1 MDIYEYGEKE
11 GKEKCWED
19 AKPVVRK
26 LGKLLKAKGGPFIE
40 GETRELYLEYCINEK
55 KLTKIT

>member
-19 AKPVVRK
+19 TEPIVRE

-40 GETRELYLEYCINEK
+40 GDTREF
-55 KLTKIT
+55 KIGILDL

>member
-19 AKPVVRK
+19 TEPIVRE

-40 GETRELYLEYCINEK
+40 GDTREF
-55 KLTKIT
+55 KIEILDLQKETS